1 MTVMGFKNES
11 TISKDEET
19 WSTTKL
25 DLAAL
30 GAWVG
35 KVPKTKNES
44 LDQLIQNEK
53 SKVKGFPLKMLS
65 TETATDSQ
73 GKTTT
78 SKSSMEVTEIKT
90 VGANNVS
97 FEVPADYQEMS
108 LPMTGGNEEEQSK
121 SSSKSKRTKPKLDF
135 GALMKQ
141 AMEQAQ

>member
-1 MTVMGFKNES
+1 
-11 TISKDEET
+11 
-19 WSTTKL
+19 
-25 DLAAL
+25 
-30 GAWVG
+30 
-35 KVPKTKNES
+35 
-44 LDQLIQNEK
+44 
-53 SKVKGFPLKMLS
+53 MLS

-90 VGANNVS
+90 VGANSVS

-108 LPMTGGNEEEQSK
+108 LPMTGGNEEEQPK
-121 SSSKSKRTKPKLDF
+121 SSAKSKKSKPKLDF